1 MSIIANNITDLPEEI
16 LELIMSKMDG
26 YQIHIMGTMSR
37 KMRAI
42 SKSSCLTKTFISPV
56 IELRRNNKIIYQGND
71 GLRDVLSGMNGLP
84 VRGSPVGN
92 LAGYESSHLRLYFEP
107 HNATLNPESSFEF
120 VKGTEWS
127 CLAPF
132 GTTDYPISE
141 VTVYSCNSEVLNPTT
156 LKVDYLNFVNCSTFP
171 IAAFMTNFYT
181 KVTFRNCN
189 IKSEKDIRPFL
200 GPEETLT
207 LVFDNCTFE
216 NVHMG
221 NLFTY
226 KTISFKN
233 CLDLTGDRLSE
244 ILSSTRAY
252 TNISA
257 YHYLIIEDCPL
268 VDHLIGV
275 RGINLRSDKRIDVR
289 NCEFDSYML
298 FH

>member
-1 MSIIANNITDLPEEI
+1 MSIIANNITELPEEI

-26 YQIHIMGTMSR
+26 YQIHLMGTMSKKLR
-37 KMRAI
+37 TI
-42 SKSSCLTKTFISPV
+42 SKSPCLTKIFISPV
-56 IELRRNNKIIYQGND
+56 IELRRNNRITYQGND
-71 GLRDVLSGMNGLP
+71 GLRDVLSGMNGHP

-107 HNATLNPESSFEF
+107 QNTRLNSDTSIEF
-120 VKGTEWS
+120 VRGTEWS

-132 GTTDYPISE
+132 GTMDYSINE
-141 VTVYSCNSEVLNPTT
+141 VTVYGCNEKVFNPTT
-156 LKVDYLNFVNCSTFP
+156 LKVDYLTFVKCSTFP

-257 YHYLIIEDCPL
+257 YHYLIIEECPL
-268 VDHLIGV
+268 VDHIIGI
-275 RGINLRSDKRIDVR
+275 RGINLRSDKLIDVR
-289 NCEFDSYML
+289 NCDFDCYML
-298 FH
+298 LN